1 MRIWADVMIVDCCEL
16 AAARGPILLAG
27 SISGTL
33 HDVVGFVNVFISFSL
48 LWIFIQR
55 FPKIS
60 YTLSYSRWFGCDK
73 LARSVE
79 WIDDSIPIKFQSRS

>member
-48 LWIFIQR
+48 L
-55 FPKIS
+55 
-60 YTLSYSRWFGCDK
+60 
-73 LARSVE
+73 
-79 WIDDSIPIKFQSRS
+79 